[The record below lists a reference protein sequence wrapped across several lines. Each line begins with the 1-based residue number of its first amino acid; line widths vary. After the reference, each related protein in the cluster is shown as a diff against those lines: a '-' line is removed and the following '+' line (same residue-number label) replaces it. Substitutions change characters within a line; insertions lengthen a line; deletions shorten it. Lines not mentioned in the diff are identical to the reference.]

1 MNDAAVGALGPG
13 ALATVDDHGG
23 VSTGDVQLGWLIGAH
38 DRWHRPVEETSTRRR
53 RLGAAPAF
61 ETTVRVPNG
70 EVAHRVYGAA
80 SSPGGVVVVDVENRS
95 PAPLTIGFVA
105 RFDRRAHIEVDGAVV
120 RVHGRPAIALSAL
133 PRRWAVGDSTAAT
146 VMAGDAR
153 SGPVAAFEAPG
164 ELALLFPVPHGT
176 RVRAVFGDVAGV
188 VPRALP
194 DAEAV
199 ARGWDAQLERGLRAE
214 LPPPVG
220 ETVDAAR
227 ADLLLAAPGDA
238 VVAALEDWGFDDE
251 ARAGFSALGW
261 RARRRARRRR
271 AIDDPWRAVRSVDST
286 REPARFL
293 AALRGVLVREHGAAV
308 ALLPGFPPD
317 WLGQSLTVS
326 DAPLRA
332 GLLSF
337 AVRWH
342 GARPALLWDAPEGV
356 ELRAPALDPSWS
368 TRDRTGETLLA
379 EPPRSLL
386 SLAAGDRPPGET
398 IDAPGQFS

>member
-1 MNDAAVGALGPG
+1 
-13 ALATVDDHGG
+13 
-23 VSTGDVQLGWLIGAH
+23 
-38 DRWHRPVEETSTRRR
+38 
-53 RLGAAPAF
+53 
-61 ETTVRVPNG
+61 
-70 EVAHRVYGAA
+70 
-80 SSPGGVVVVDVENRS
+80 
-95 PAPLTIGFVA
+95 
-105 RFDRRAHIEVDGAVV
+105 
-120 RVHGRPAIALSAL
+120 
-133 PRRWAVGDSTAAT
+133 
-146 VMAGDAR
+146 MAGDAR

-188 VPRALP
+188 VPRDLP
-194 DAEAV
+194 DADAV
-199 ARGWDAQLERGLRAE
+199 ARGWDAQLERGLRVE

-227 ADLLLAAPGDA
+227 ADLLLAAPDDA

-271 AIDDPWRAVRSVDST
+271 AIDDPWRAVRGADSA

-293 AALRGVLVREHGAAV
+293 TALRGVFVQEDGAAV

-317 WLGQSLTVS
+317 WLGQSLKVS

-332 GLLSF
+332 GPLSF

-342 GARPALLWDAPEGV
+342 GARPALLWDASEGV
-356 ELRAPALDPSWS
+356 ELRAPALDPGWS
-368 TRDRTGETLLA
+368 TTDRTGETLLA

-386 SLAAGDRPPGET
+386 SLAAGDRPPGKT
-398 IDAPGQFS
+398 VDAPGQFS